1 MYRPDSPLLRR
12 ALKRDKFVFGDTG
25 QMDGLVNYALHLPLL
40 SFSADETCS
49 LIAENEDRMIAD
61 EERHE
66 PIFDEFVLHYKQ
78 PIVISDKPSWENNP
92 LYEGVQ
98 AEVWTAFFNHDN
110 PALMKALNGY
120 PDPEKFNY
128 VNDFYDGTNG
138 KFDESSTKFVYSF
151 LCYKDEKPVHVWAGW
166 TCRTM
171 CAHYMSILPTEGTEE
186 QMGRLGITDM
196 QNNGLT
202 QHIQNTL
209 AFERVVCNHAKYGEK
224 HMVEVVPSK
233 PRPHVKTPLNAKKPW
248 KSATGPHILFLDR
261 MPTTPAEG
269 GVAQGGTKSP
279 HRRRGHWR
287 TLEHPRF
294 RHHPQYGKKIYVKPS
309 FVGPQQTEYQGN
321 IYKLIQ
327 PLDEI
332 GV

>member
-25 QMDGLVNYALHLPLL
+25 QMDELVNYALTLPLL
-40 SFSADETCS
+40 SFSVPETVS
-49 LIAENEDRMIAD
+49 MIIDNEGRLIEG
-61 EERHE
+61 ERHE
-66 PIFDEFVLHYKQ
+66 PLFDEFVLHYKQ
-78 PIVISDKPSWENNP
+78 PIIIEGNPHKYDDVI
-92 LYEGVQ
+92 
-98 AEVWTAFFNHDN
+98 AEVWTAFFRHDN
-110 PALMKALNGY
+110 PVLKSLNQY
-120 PDPEKFNY
+120 PDPDSLL
-128 VNDFYDGTNG
+128 VLDRHDSGVALDHDTAR
-138 KFDESSTKFVYSF
+138 FVYTF
-151 LCYKDEKPVHVWAGW
+151 LCYKDEKPVHLWAGW
-166 TCRTM
+166 ICRSTCSS
-171 CAHYMSILPTEGTEE
+171 YVSILPTEGTEE
-186 QMGRLGITDM
+186 QMRKLGIDDT
-196 QNNGLT
+196 QSNGLS
-202 QHIQNTL
+202 QHVQNTC
-209 AFERVVCNHAKYGEK
+209 AFERVICNHAKYGDK
-224 HMVEVVPSK
+224 HMVEVVPSN
-233 PRPHVKTPLNAKKPW
+233 PRPRTKTPLNANRPW

-269 GVAQGGTKSP
+269 DVAQGGTKSP

-294 RHHPQYGKKIYVKPS
+294 RHHPQYGKQIYVKPS

>member
-12 ALKRDKFVFGDTG
+12 ALKRDKFVFGDRG
-25 QMDGLVNYALHLPLL
+25 QMDDLINLALTLPLL
-40 SFSADETCS
+40 SFSATETFS
-49 LIAENEDRMIAD
+49 MIRDNEGKLIDG
-61 EERHE
+61 ERHE

-78 PIVISDKPSWENNP
+78 PIVISDKPSWENQER
-92 LYEGVQ
+92 YEGVI
-98 AEVWTAFFNHDN
+98 AEVWTAFFNAHN
-110 PALMKALNGY
+110 PALKALNEY
-120 PDPEKFNY
+120 PDPDDLLVLDKHDEWELEELDRDTAKFAY
-128 VNDFYDGTNG
+128 T
-138 KFDESSTKFVYSF
+138 F
-151 LCYKDEKPVHVWAGW
+151 LCYKDEKPVHIWAGW
-166 TCRTM
+166 TCRSM
-171 CAHYMSILPTEGTEE
+171 CSRYMSILPTEGTEE

-196 QNNGLT
+196 QNNGLS
-202 QHIQNTL
+202 QHIQNTC
-209 AFERVVCNHAKYGEK
+209 AFERVICHYAKYGDK
-224 HMVEVVPSK
+224 HMVEVVPSN
-233 PRPHVKTPLNAKKPW
+233 PRPRTKTPLNAKRPW

-294 RHHPQYGKKIYVKPS
+294 RHHPQYGKQIYVKPS
-309 FVGPQQTEYQGN
+309 FIGPQQTEYQGN

>member
-12 ALKRDKFVFGDTG
+12 ALKRDRFVFGDTG
-25 QMDGLVNYALHLPLL
+25 QMDQIVNYALHLPLL
-40 SFSADETCS
+40 SFSMDETVSIIKQCEGE
-49 LIAENEDRMIAD
+49 LIEG
-61 EERHE
+61 ERHE

-78 PIVISDKPSWENNP
+78 PIVIDGNPYGSTRYEN
-92 LYEGVQ
+92 VI

-110 PALMKALNGY
+110 PALKGLNEY
-120 PDPEKFNY
+120 PDPDSLDVLGKHDFGWELDAATAKFIY
-128 VNDFYDGTNG
+128 T
-138 KFDESSTKFVYSF
+138 F
-151 LCYKDEKPVHVWAGW
+151 LCYKDEKPVHLWSGW
-166 TCRTM
+166 TCRSM
-171 CAHYMSILPTEGTEE
+171 CSTYMSVLPTEGTEE
-186 QMGRLGITDM
+186 QMAGLGITDT
-196 QNNGLT
+196 QNNGLS
-202 QHIQNTL
+202 QHVQNTCAL
-209 AFERVVCNHAKYGEK
+209 ERMICHHAKYGDK

-233 PRPHVKTPLNAKKPW
+233 PRPRTKTPLNANRPW

-261 MPTTPAEG
+261 MPTTAPEG
-269 GVAQGGTKSP
+269 RVAQGGTKSP

-294 RHHPQYGKKIYVKPS
+294 RHHPQYGKQIYVKPS
-309 FVGPQQTEYQGN
+309 FIGPQQTEYQGN